1 MGIYFDASN
10 RTFYLNSSGCTYA
23 FGINRLGFP
32 EHLHFGA
39 PVGNDLTVG
48 IFDNNGRIHPTGRF
62 DENGVKYDPCFIS
75 QEICTPYGGDFY
87 EPSLV
92 VEFPNGNRR
101 VDLAYAGHEIL
112 EEKPMPEGMPGI
124 RKGQTLAL
132 YLTGKELRVTLFYT
146 VSDTTATVV
155 RSMKV
160 ENLGAEPIRVE
171 RAYSYCLELPHKPW
185 KAVYLSGAQAIETQ
199 WTETELTR
207 GVFSIGTRRGV
218 SSSAFN
224 PFLAITDPST
234 TEDRGE
240 AYGMHLVYSGSW
252 DMTAELTPVHH
263 LRLTG
268 GLSAFDFSWLLE
280 SGESFRTPEVVLAYS
295 ENGLNGLSRQYHD
308 LYRQALIPERFVKKP
323 RPVLI
328 NNWEGTRFNF
338 DGEKLKAIVSKVA
351 GTGIDTFV
359 LDDGWFG
366 KRDDGTSG
374 LGDWFVNEK
383 KLGGPLSGIIE
394 HARQNGMKFGL
405 WFEPEMVNPDS
416 DLYRAHPDWAIQTP
430 DEVPCTCR
438 DQLMLDLTRPE
449 VRDYL
454 ADTVNRIIRDNKLD
468 YVKWDAN
475 RDLSEGYS
483 LYLPRNRQK
492 ELHHRYVLGF
502 YDLCHRIIEA
512 NPDVLFEACAS
523 GGNRYDPGILY
534 YFPQT
539 WISDQTDAP
548 ARTRIQ
554 YGASLCYPLS
564 TMSCHITEVP
574 NRRAKHLTP
583 FQSRAHIAHLG
594 ATGYELDTTKL
605 TDSELAAIPRQI
617 ADYHSDEDL
626 VLEGDVYRV
635 LNPKAGSNHFAMM
648 LVSKD
653 KSKGKLT
660 VMQLLEHYNA
670 ATVRLYPKGLDE
682 IADYYCPELDRTCR
696 GSTWLHWGILPDF
709 PQGDY
714 NTLVY
719 HFYAVV
725 RKDES

>member
-1 MGIYFDASN
+1 MGITFDQN
-10 RTFYLNSSGCTYA
+10 NHTFYLNSPGCTYA
-23 FGINRLGFP
+23 FGINPLGIP

-39 PVGNDLTVG
+39 PVGNDLFMGVC
-48 IFDNNGRIHPTGRF
+48 DDKGRIHPAVRLDKAG
-62 DENGVKYDPCFIS
+62 NSYDLCTVP
-75 QEICTPYGGDFY
+75 QEICTPYSGDYY

-92 VEFPNGNRR
+92 LCYPNGSRR
-101 VDLAYAGHEIL
+101 SDLLYTGHEIFS
-112 EEKPMPEGMPGI
+112 EKPMPEGLPGI
-124 RKGQTLAL
+124 RKGETLAV
-132 YLTGKELRVTLFYT
+132 YLQAKDVKVTLFYT

-160 ENLGAEPIRVE
+160 ENLSSEPVRVE
-171 RAYSYCLELPHKPW
+171 RAYSYSFELPNRPW
-185 KAVYLSGAQAIETQ
+185 KAVYLSGATAIETQ
-199 WTETELTR
+199 WTETELKR
-207 GVFSIGTRRGV
+207 GAFSIGTRRGL

-224 PFLAITDPST
+224 PFMAITSPNTD
-234 TEDRGE
+234 EDHGD

-252 DMTAELTPVHH
+252 DMQAELTPFGH

-280 SGESFRTPEVVLAYS
+280 PGEVFQTPEVVLAYS
-295 ENGLNGLSRQYHD
+295 AEGLNGLSHQYHD
-308 LYRQALIPERFVKKP
+308 LYRQALIPERFVHAT

-328 NNWEGTRFNF
+328 NNWEGTRFRF
-338 DGEKLKAIVSKVA
+338 TGDKLKDIISKVA

-383 KLGGPLSGIIE
+383 KLGGPLSTIID
-394 HARQNGMKFGL
+394 HAHQNGMKFGL

-430 DEVPCTCR
+430 DEAALLCR
-438 DQLMLDLTRPE
+438 NQLMLDLTYPE

-454 ADTVNRIIRDNKLD
+454 VETINKIIRDNKLS
-468 YVKWDAN
+468 YVKWDCN

-483 LYLPRNRQK
+483 LHLPKDRQK
-492 ELHHRYVLGF
+492 ELHHRYVLGL
-502 YDLCHRIIEA
+502 YDLFRRIVED

-523 GGNRYDPGILY
+523 GGSRYDPGILY
-534 YFPQT
+534 YFPQM

-564 TMSCHITEVP
+564 SMSCHVTESP

-583 FQSRAHIAHLG
+583 FQARADIAHLG
-594 ATGYELDTTKL
+594 ANGYELDTTKL
-605 TDSELAAIPRQI
+605 TDAELAQIPGQVE
-617 ADYHSDEDL
+617 AYHADEDL
-626 VLEGDVYRV
+626 VLEGDVFRT
-635 LNPKAGSNHFAMM
+635 LNPQPGSNHFGMM

-653 KSKGKLT
+653 KGKGKLT
-660 VMQLLEHYNA
+660 VMKLQEDFNA
-670 ATVRLYPKGLDE
+670 PTLRLYPKGLDPE
-682 IADYYCPELDRTCR
+682 ATYFCPELDKTMQ
-696 GSTWLHWGILPDF
+696 GSSWLHWGILPAF
-709 PQGDY
+709 PEGDY

-719 HFYAVV
+719 HFHKA
-725 RKDES
+725 